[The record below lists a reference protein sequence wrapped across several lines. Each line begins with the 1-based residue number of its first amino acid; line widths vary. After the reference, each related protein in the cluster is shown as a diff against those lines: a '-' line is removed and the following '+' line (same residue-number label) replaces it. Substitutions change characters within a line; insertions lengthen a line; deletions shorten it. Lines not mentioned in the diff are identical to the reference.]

1 MMEHILDFLIS
12 NKIEFTGAILGLLEV
27 YLRIRQNV
35 WCWFFALCGTLM
47 YMYIFYT
54 SKLYG
59 DMSLMIYYLIM
70 TLYGWYRWL
79 GNRLPGKKDSKKLEL
94 SIMNKREWLIVI
106 FIGVI
111 LNYAGW
117 MILDYTD
124 DTLPFWDSF
133 TTIWAIIGTWM
144 MAEKKLE
151 NWLIWIIVDFVS
163 VWMYFYKDLYFTMIL
178 YGIYTV
184 MAVIGYIE
192 WRQKIYPN
200 NYNTI

>member
-1 MMEHILDFLIS
+1 
-12 NKIEFTGAILGLLEV
+12 
-27 YLRIRQNV
+27 
-35 WCWFFALCGTLM
+35 
-47 YMYIFYT
+47 
-54 SKLYG
+54 
-59 DMSLMIYYLIM
+59 M

-79 GNRLPGKKDSKKLEL
+79 GNRLPGNKDSKKLEI
-94 SIMNKREWLIVI
+94 SIMNKREWLIMI
-106 FIGVI
+106 FIGGI

-117 MILDYTD
+117 MILGYTD

-133 TTIWAIIGTWM
+133 TTIWAIVGTWM

-192 WRQKIYPN
+192 WRQKIYLN
-200 NYNTI
+200 NYNAI